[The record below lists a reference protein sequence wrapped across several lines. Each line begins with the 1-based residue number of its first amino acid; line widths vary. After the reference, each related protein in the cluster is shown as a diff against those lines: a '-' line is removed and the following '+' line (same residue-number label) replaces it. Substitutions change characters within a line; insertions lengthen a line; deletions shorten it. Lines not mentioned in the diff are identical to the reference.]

1 MVHQLNC
8 NCPRCRAAAYGYGT
22 ELFEFGELG
31 GELSE
36 QEELELAMEL
46 LSAQN
51 EQELEQFLGDVFRSV
66 GRGLKAVGS
75 FAMKNVVPVLGPALK
90 QIAKTA
96 LPLAGGALGSLIPI
110 PGVGTALGS
119 ALGGAVANALELEV
133 AGLDRETADLERA
146 RRVVRL
152 AATAIREAATAPGSG
167 GSPEAVARAALAK
180 AVSQHLPATANL
192 AAAVAQG
199 QVPPPTGMSAPQVAQ
214 ASGLWRRHGN
224 HIVVEG
230 L

>member
-167 GSPEAVARAALAK
+167 SPEAVARAALAK
-180 AVSQHLPATANL
+180 AASQHLPATANL

-199 QVPPPTGMSAPQVAQ
+199 PVPPTGMPAPQVAQ
-214 ASGLWRRHGN
+214 ASGLWRRRGN
-224 HIVVEG
+224 HIVV
-230 L
+230 